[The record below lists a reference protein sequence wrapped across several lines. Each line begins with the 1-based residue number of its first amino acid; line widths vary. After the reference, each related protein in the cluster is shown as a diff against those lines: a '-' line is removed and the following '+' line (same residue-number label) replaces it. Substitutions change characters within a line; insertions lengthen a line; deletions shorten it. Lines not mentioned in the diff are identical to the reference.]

1 MITLREL
8 IPSDLDRLVSLAN
21 NENVSRYLLY
31 TFPYPYTK
39 ADGEW
44 WINTGSKQ
52 PGAIARMIEY
62 RSEFCGL
69 VGITSQ
75 SGWRDHL
82 GEIGYWVGSEY
93 WGKGIATS
101 ALQQMTDYGFAGLQL
116 RKLYAPVLAPN
127 VASMRVLA
135 KCGYELEGVLKSEVK
150 KNGRYF
156 DIHRFARAK

>member
-1 MITLREL
+1 MIALREL
-8 IPSDLDRLVSLAN
+8 VPSDLDRLVSLAN
-21 NENVSRYLLY
+21 NEDVSLYLMY

-44 WINTGSKQ
+44 WINIGSKQ
-52 PGAIARMIEY
+52 LGATARVIEY
-62 RSEFCGL
+62 RGEFSGL

-75 SGWRDHL
+75 SGCRDDLWGISFWECTAYWRKRL
-82 GEIGYWVGSEY
+82 S
-93 WGKGIATS
+93 TS
-101 ALQQMTDYGFAGLQL
+101 ALRQMTDYGFANLQL